1 MVHRYSKGSS
11 LSSLSMLSDC
21 SHCSTALHSY
31 HEHLQLLCSL
41 FCHPVAPAVELI
53 CIAALRL
60 RIASAPTMSA
70 TIASFEFDGATWFP
84 LQLHRAGSLAPSPAE
99 ESPPLPHQ
107 RECPGWRRILLGKRK
122 RTPKGDPLSNSLDTP
137 VQLSLDWTDEDD
149 AFAAMPSS
157 IPAPS
162 LADDCYTG
170 SLGDLL
176 LSIRCS
182 SIADGGSH
190 VIWYKEH
197 SMRRTVEPEEAAR
210 ALRAYFNLPSPNAA
224 TLGTLASLLSSNA
237 SLSTPTRSTSSS
249 ATTTGS
255 FTVGSPTLERAER
268 ETAFWQTVERIALG
282 LKRDVESHYT
292 EDVRATNSSSLNGSS
307 GSNLTSTSGSSSS
320 AFTLTAHISSTLN
333 QIMHLHYESKELEG
347 RIEEC
352 KETMGKHAQEVEI
365 RTKNIHD
372 WVHAT
377 RKQAKLD
384 GNRSNMTEEEAKL
397 LRRVARV
404 LRADATAQSA
414 SSTSAPPA
422 ATNGK

>member
-1 MVHRYSKGSS
+1 MSS
-11 LSSLSMLSDC
+11 
-21 SHCSTALHSY
+21 
-31 HEHLQLLCSL
+31 
-41 FCHPVAPAVELI
+41 
-53 CIAALRL
+53 
-60 RIASAPTMSA
+60 

-99 ESPPLPHQ
+99 ASPPLPHQ
-107 RECPGWRRILLGKRK
+107 RDCPGWRRILLGKRK
-122 RTPKGDPLSNSLDTP
+122 RTPKGDPLSNSFDAP
-137 VQLSLDWTDEDD
+137 VQLSIDWTDEED
-149 AFAAMPSS
+149 ASTTPSS

-162 LADDCYTG
+162 AADDCYTG

-197 SMRRTVEPEEAAR
+197 SMRRTVEPQEVDR

-237 SLSTPTRSTSSS
+237 SLSSPPRSSSSS
-249 ATTTGS
+249 ASTTGT

-292 EDVRATNSSSLNGSS
+292 EDVRATNANSLNGSS
-307 GSNLTSTSGSSSS
+307 GSSLTSTSGSSSS

-384 GNRSNMTEEEAKL
+384 GSKSNVTEEEAKL
-397 LRRVARV
+397 LRRVARL
-404 LRADATAQSA
+404 LRADATAQST
-414 SSTSAPPA
+414 SSTTATSA
-422 ATNGK
+422 ATNGKVAQT